1 MKPEN
6 KFRTKFVEKF
16 QEWLNQVHPGASFVS
31 RKHADYA
38 TGGILDMSLTINGVT
53 VWTEFKLIPQ
63 CEKERKLEISD
74 LQRAE
79 LDEYTRAGAAAVVLV
94 GLPLGPRR
102 GYESAIFQQAIPTKV
117 YRGDFRR
124 VEVVFDVLYS
134 MAETAAKRS
143 VEKFK

>member
-6 KFRTKFVEKF
+6 KYRTWFIDKFKG
-16 QEWLNQVHPGASFVS
+16 WLNQAHPGTTFVS

-53 VWTEFKLIPQ
+53 VWTEFKQVPQ
-63 CEKERKLEISD
+63 CEKERKLEVSD

-124 VEVVFDVLYS
+124 MEVVFDVLYS